1 MEKARGTIV
10 RSRVTWKQVGNK
22 WLAEFFKSLRQKNS
36 MSVIL
41 ELKDDHRRVFTKRE
55 DFDRICYDL
64 QLKLYNHRDISV
76 EALREVYEGFLSHLL
91 RL

>member
-1 MEKARGTIV
+1 
-10 RSRVTWKQVGNK
+10 
-22 WLAEFFKSLRQKNS
+22 

-41 ELKDDHRRVFTKRE
+41 ELKDDHRRVFTK
-55 DFDRICYDL
+55 RICYDL

-91 RL
+91 SYEYLTYLENHLERIRECNYIYGKRKKRQGTMEFQ